1 MIIKWDTAV
10 LNLRGKG
17 WTYKQIGARV
27 GVTEAAVSKW
37 VSAKS
42 EPRWKPGWKLLDM
55 HFDKCPEKHM
65 DLMI

>member
-17 WTYKQIGARV
+17 WTYKRIGVRV

-37 VSAKS
+37 VAAKS
-42 EPRWKPGWKLLDM
+42 EPRIGPAMRLLDL
-55 HFDKCPEKHM
+55 HLDVCQDKHM
-65 DLMI
+65 DLI